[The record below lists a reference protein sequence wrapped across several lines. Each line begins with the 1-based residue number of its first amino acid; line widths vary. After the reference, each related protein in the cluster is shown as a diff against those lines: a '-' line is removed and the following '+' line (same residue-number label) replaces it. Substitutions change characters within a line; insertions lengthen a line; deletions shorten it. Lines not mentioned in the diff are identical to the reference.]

1 LSAGSIH
8 GNPAFVVSIGLKNT
22 VTVEP
27 CTLFFHT
34 IKRNEKAMKE
44 GVVMNVIVTGGA
56 GFIGSNLVDRLIK
69 EGFDTYII
77 DNLSTG
83 KRQFLNPRATLYQSD
98 ILDVKKMEMIFEE
111 VKPTAVFHLA
121 AQIDIQTSIHNP
133 VLDAQM
139 NIIGTMN
146 ILELCKTYNSKLIY
160 SSSAAVYGTPLYL
173 PVCEQHIIHPLSN
186 YGISKYTPEL
196 YIRCYAQLYNV
207 KYTILRYSNVY
218 GPRQMPKGEGGVIS
232 IFIDKM
238 INNDIPVVFGDGEHT
253 RDFIYVEDVV
263 TANLSALNAE
273 KSGTYNIS
281 TNKRISIN
289 ELIEKIN
296 YILNK
301 NIVPVYKQDRLGDI
315 DHSCLDN
322 QLAEM
327 ELNWQPKYSIIEG
340 LTKTCQFNEKIQ

>member
-1 LSAGSIH
+1 M
-8 GNPAFVVSIGLKNT
+8 
-22 VTVEP
+22 EP
-27 CTLFFHT
+27 RTLFFHT
-34 IKRNEKAMKE
+34 IMRNEKEMKE
-44 GVVMNVIVTGGA
+44 GEGMNVIVTGGA

-83 KRQFLNPRATLYQSD
+83 KQQFLNPRATFYQSD
-98 ILDVKKMEMIFEE
+98 ILDVKKMERIFEE

-133 VLDAQM
+133 VIDAQI

-146 ILELCKTYNSKLIY
+146 ILELCKEYNCKLIY
-160 SSSAAVYGTPLYL
+160 SSSAAIYGTPLYL
-173 PVCEQHIIHPLSN
+173 PVCEQHLIQPVSN

-238 INNDIPVVFGDGEHT
+238 IKNETPVIFGDGNQT
-253 RDFIYVEDVV
+253 RDFIYVEDIVS
-263 TANLSALNAE
+263 ANLTALKEE
-273 KSGTYNIS
+273 KNGTYNIS
-281 TNKRISIN
+281 TNKQISIN

-296 YILNK
+296 CILNK
-301 NIVPVYKQDRLGDI
+301 HIVPVYKQDRLGDI

-322 QLAEM
+322 QLAEQ
-327 ELNWQPKYSIIEG
+327 ELNWKPEYSIIEG
-340 LTKTCQFNEKIQ
+340 LTKTCQFNEKG